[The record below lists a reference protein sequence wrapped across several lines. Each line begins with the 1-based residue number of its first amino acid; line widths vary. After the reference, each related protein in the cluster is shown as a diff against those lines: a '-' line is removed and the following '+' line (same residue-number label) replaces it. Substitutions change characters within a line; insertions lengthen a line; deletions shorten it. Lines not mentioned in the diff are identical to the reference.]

1 MGHNLRVQSTGITT
15 TRKPKALR
23 VQYCRHPAL
32 FPLSFSDDSEFR
44 LFTTTE
50 ATTKQTKKSEEKKGL
65 SRRRYPY
72 GYDST
77 SGCGTLRGTRH
88 VPTKGESDS
97 LSCGV
102 DDGV

>member
-50 ATTKQTKKSEEKKGL
+50 ATTNKKRESEKKKEVCHGEDTHAWL
-65 SRRRYPY
+65 LLRVQLYKRGRYFE
-72 GYDST
+72 GYEARADE
-77 SGCGTLRGTRH
+77 R
-88 VPTKGESDS
+88 
-97 LSCGV
+97 
-102 DDGV
+102 

>member
-23 VQYCRHPAL
+23 VQYCCHPAL

-50 ATTKQTKKSEEKKGL
+50 AKNKKQKRERKVCHGEDTLAWLLLRVRLYKRG
-65 SRRRYPY
+65 RYFE
-72 GYDST
+72 GYEARADE
-77 SGCGTLRGTRH
+77 R
-88 VPTKGESDS
+88 
-97 LSCGV
+97 
-102 DDGV
+102 